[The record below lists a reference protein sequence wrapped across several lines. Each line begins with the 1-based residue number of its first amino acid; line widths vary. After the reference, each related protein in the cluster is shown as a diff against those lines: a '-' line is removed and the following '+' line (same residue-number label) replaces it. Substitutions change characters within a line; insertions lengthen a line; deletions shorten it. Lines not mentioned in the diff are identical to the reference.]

1 MAAARYGEGAGSDTP
16 LETAMTEAMWI
27 ELIRLLPTF
36 IWIGFAFAALVVAR
50 RLLARESHR
59 MTRVETPFVSVEL
72 AREVIEQAANRREEP
87 GALPAHRPQPPYAA
101 EQADG
106 GPRSAP
112 GGSVYGPPSIAP
124 VSPQVAAEPDDERTE
139 PEADG
144 DDAPPGD
151 ETPPPSPMY
160 PPIPPQRRFPMPGT
174 PYPSTTEPP
183 LEAHQTAPLVP
194 PYQFR
199 PPPDPVDSQR
209 GLRAAT
215 RLSLST
221 DLLQGGSILWVDD
234 HPEWNESL
242 VRLFRTAGIT
252 VDTVDST
259 DAALH
264 AMSIA
269 PYDLVITDMRRE
281 DEPAG
286 EAAGMALLDR
296 MVAAG
301 IPTPAVFFS
310 GPADAFAAL
319 HPRAAVATNSPE
331 ELVNCVIDIVG
342 HRRRHGESRPLRLP
356 WRQR

>member
-1 MAAARYGEGAGSDTP
+1 
-16 LETAMTEAMWI
+16 MTEAMWI
-27 ELIRLLPTF
+27 ELIRLLPTL

-87 GALPAHRPQPPYAA
+87 GALPAGAPYRPRPGRPVEPP
-101 EQADG
+101 ED
-106 GPRSAP
+106 GPRGAP
-112 GGSVYGPPSIAP
+112 GYGPPPTAP
-124 VSPQVAAEPDDERTE
+124 VSPPAPVGDRPGEHDDGSAEAED
-139 PEADG
+139 A
-144 DDAPPGD
+144 DDAPPGG
-151 ETPPPSPMY
+151 ETPPPPMY
-160 PPIPPQRRFPMPGT
+160 PPIPPQRRFPTPGT
-174 PYPSTTEPP
+174 PYRPAADPP
-183 LEAHQTAPLVP
+183 EAHQTAPLVP

-199 PPPDPVDSQR
+199 PPPDPVDPQR

-221 DLLQGGSILWVDD
+221 DLLQGGAILWVDD

-286 EAAGMALLDR
+286 ETAGMALLDR

-342 HRRRHGESRPLRLP
+342 HRRRHGEARPLRLP